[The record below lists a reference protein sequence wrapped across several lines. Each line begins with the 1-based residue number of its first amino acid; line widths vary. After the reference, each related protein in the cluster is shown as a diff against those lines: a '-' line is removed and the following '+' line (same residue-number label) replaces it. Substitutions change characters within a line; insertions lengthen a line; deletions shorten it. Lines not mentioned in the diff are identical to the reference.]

1 MITALLYTIFNRKEM
16 LLKNGKK
23 YVILGEAKDPFPKE
37 AGTKILRGRSG

>member
-23 YVILGEAKDPFPKE
+23 YVILSKAKDPSRK
-37 AGTKILRGRSG
+37 